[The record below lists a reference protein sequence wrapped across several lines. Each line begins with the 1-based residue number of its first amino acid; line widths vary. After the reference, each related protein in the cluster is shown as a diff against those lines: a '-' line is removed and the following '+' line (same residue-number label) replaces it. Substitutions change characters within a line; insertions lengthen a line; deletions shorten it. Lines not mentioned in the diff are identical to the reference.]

1 MCGGLSVS
9 GDRYSNW
16 SSHRM
21 ERMVIKMIKAVV
33 GFLRWALL
41 HMVIGPCIHRY
52 LEKPTVNLILR
63 VFGFGDQDHGV
74 PSQDV
79 ERGEAPADRDV

>member
-21 ERMVIKMIKAVV
+21 ERMIKAVV
-33 GFLRWALL
+33 GFLRWILL
-41 HMVIGPCIHRY
+41 HMVIGPFIHRY
-52 LEKPTVNLILR
+52 LEVPTVNLLLR
-63 VFGFGDQDHGV
+63 VFRFEDQDHGV

-79 ERGEAPADRDV
+79 ERGEAPADMGV

>member
-1 MCGGLSVS
+1 MI
-9 GDRYSNW
+9 R
-16 SSHRM
+16 
-21 ERMVIKMIKAVV
+21 MIKAVM

-41 HMVIGPCIHRY
+41 HMVIGPCVRRY

-63 VFGFGDQDHGV
+63 VFGLGDQDPGV

>member
-1 MCGGLSVS
+1 MI
-9 GDRYSNW
+9 R
-16 SSHRM
+16 
-21 ERMVIKMIKAVV
+21 MIKAVM

-52 LEKPTVNLILR
+52 LKKPTVNLILR
-63 VFGFGDQDHGV
+63 VFGFGDRDPGV

-79 ERGEAPADRDV
+79 ERGEAPADMGV